1 MYSCSIRLLF
11 LYSQQAEKHIVWSCT
26 SAVWTR
32 LKNSIYCTSTV
43 EMHSTCRKDPNSTE
57 SVEEAALKASGPMP
71 CALLIVTSAFLS
83 SNSDWWVRRGGGVFF
98 RGDGERLVVKN
109 SVLKSHLSCQR
120 ADTGHPGTWGL
131 WCSES
136 GHWPS
141 FPPTQPASPPPT
153 TSHLQNT
160 PQPPHLICSLL
171 SSWPQ
176 WTALLLQHLFSI
188 PSLRPVLLF
197 FLLSLF
203 LGNPVNIWNV
213 KSHLE
218 HRNKSFSYCKQ

>member
-1 MYSCSIRLLF
+1 M
-11 LYSQQAEKHIVWSCT
+11 
-26 SAVWTR
+26 
-32 LKNSIYCTSTV
+32 STM

-83 SNSDWWVRRGGGVFF
+83 SNSDWWACRGRGGVFF
-98 RGDGERLVVKN
+98 RGDRECLVVKN
-109 SVLKSHLSCQR
+109 SVLGSHLSCQR

-141 FPPTQPASPPPT
+141 FPPPLPALHNPHPPT
-153 TSHLQNT
+153 TAHLQNT
-160 PQPPHLICSLL
+160 PQSPHLICYLL

-176 WTALLLQHLFSI
+176 WTALLLWHLLHGLRSRFLWSFHCFLAMSLMFAILKVEFSE
-188 PSLRPVLLF
+188 R
-197 FLLSLF
+197 
-203 LGNPVNIWNV
+203 NI
-213 KSHLE
+213 SC
-218 HRNKSFSYCKQ
+218 CKQQDASCL

>member
-1 MYSCSIRLLF
+1 MSRIDCKAWGGIFKFSYQRVMYSCSARLVIF
-11 LYSQQAEKHIVWSCT
+11 IQTTNRNILYGHA
-26 SAVWTR
+26 AVWTS
-32 LKNSIYCTSTV
+32 LKKSIYCTSTL

-83 SNSDWWVRRGGGVFF
+83 SNSDWWVCRGGGVFF

-120 ADTGHPGTWGL
+120 ADTGHPGTRGL

-141 FPPTQPASPPPT
+141 FPPSILPST
-153 TSHLQNT
+153 THQT
-160 PQPPHLICSLL
+160 PLL
-171 SSWPQ
+171 
-176 WTALLLQHLFSI
+176 
-188 PSLRPVLLF
+188 
-197 FLLSLF
+197 
-203 LGNPVNIWNV
+203 
-213 KSHLE
+213 
-218 HRNKSFSYCKQ
+218 

>member
-1 MYSCSIRLLF
+1 
-11 LYSQQAEKHIVWSCT
+11 
-26 SAVWTR
+26 
-32 LKNSIYCTSTV
+32 
-43 EMHSTCRKDPNSTE
+43 MHSTCSKDTNSTE

-120 ADTGHPGTWGL
+120 ADTGHPGTQGL

-141 FPPTQPASPPPT
+141 FPPLHSPPPPT
-153 TSHLQNT
+153 NPRSYNIPPTKHSSAAPSHLFFTVILTSMNCPPPPT
-160 PQPPHLICSLL
+160 PPLHPFP
-171 SSWPQ
+171 SSCL
-176 WTALLLQHLFSI
+176 AF
-188 PSLRPVLLF
+188 VLAIT
-197 FLLSLF
+197 SC
-203 LGNPVNIWNV
+203 NPVNSE
-213 KSHLE
+213 SHLE
-218 HRNKSFSYCKQ
+218 NRKKKWISYYKQ